1 MALPVLDIR
10 LSTIASLVEPTECV
24 ADVGCD
30 HGYLS
35 AFLLLHHLTSHIY
48 ATDLHTAPLQRA
60 AATFERY
67 GLLQNTVLL
76 QCDGLTDVPPT
87 VQTIIIAGMGGETI
101 SSILQNASWIKHK
114 NKILVLQPM
123 SREEHL
129 RRWLYEQGFAIVEE
143 KKVVDG
149 AYCYVVFKV
158 RFTGNKVW
166 LSDLESVIG
175 RLNLPES
182 PEDFVYIQRKIQKY
196 KAIIRGRLSA
206 HLGSFA
212 VQKEQELVK
221 RLEALLNLEDKND
234 S

>member
-1 MALPVLDIR
+1 MASLVLDIR
-10 LSTIASLVEPTECV
+10 LSTIASLVDSTECV

-35 AFLLLHHLTSHIY
+35 AFLLIHHLASRIY
-48 ATDLHTAPLQRA
+48 ATDLHSAPLQRA
-60 AATFERY
+60 AATFKRY

-87 VQTIIIAGMGGETI
+87 VQTIVIAGMGGETI
-101 SSILQNASWIKHK
+101 CSILQNASWIKDK

-123 SREEHL
+123 SREEYL

-143 KKVVDG
+143 KKVLDG

-158 RFTGNKVW
+158 CFTGNKVQ

-175 RLNLPES
+175 RLNLPEGS
-182 PEDFVYIQRKIQKY
+182 EDFVYIQKKIQKY
-196 KAIIRGRLSA
+196 KAIIQGKLSA
-206 HLGSFA
+206 HLEIFS
-212 VQKEQELVK
+212 VQKERELVAG
-221 RLEALLNLEDKND
+221 LEALLKLEDKND

>member
-114 NKILVLQPM
+114 NKIL
-123 SREEHL
+123 
-129 RRWLYEQGFAIVEE
+129 EE